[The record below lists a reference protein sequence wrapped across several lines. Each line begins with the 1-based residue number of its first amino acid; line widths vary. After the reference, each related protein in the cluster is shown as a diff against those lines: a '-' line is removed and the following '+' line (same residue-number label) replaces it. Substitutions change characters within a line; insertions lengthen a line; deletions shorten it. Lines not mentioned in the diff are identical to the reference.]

1 MRIHLIDAVIT
12 ESPGKL
18 IPKLSESERRIDWP
32 TVLWI
37 SLMHVGVLAAPFTFS
52 WSGLALVGLLYW
64 LTGGIGICLCYHRL
78 LTHRSFQLVKPLEYL
93 FTFLGG
99 LATQGGALSWVGWHR
114 MHHQFS
120 DEPSDPHS
128 PRDGH
133 LWSHMLWLF
142 TRTKESDGMPLW
154 QHYVPDLLKDPI
166 HRLLH
171 HTHFWSTLVLAGG
184 MYAGGWAWGGHALGI
199 SWLVWGLCVRT
210 VCVYHSTWLVNWA
223 SHVWGY
229 RNFPTRD
236 ESRNNWWVAL
246 LSFGEGWHN
255 NHHAHQR
262 SARHGMRWCEI
273 DVTYWTIRV
282 LEFFRLAKNLEI
294 PKDVIASIR

>member
-1 MRIHLIDAVIT
+1 LIDAVAT
-12 ESPGKL
+12 ETANREAPVAGK
-18 IPKLSESERRIDWP
+18 SERYVDWP
-32 TVLWI
+32 NVLWI
-37 SLMHVGVLAAPFTFS
+37 SLMHLGLLAAPFTFS
-52 WSGLALVGLLYW
+52 WTGLLLVGLLYW

-142 TRTKESDGMPLW
+142 TRTKDSDGPPLW
-154 QHYVPDLLKDPI
+154 KHYVPDLLKDPI

-171 HTHFWSTLVLAGG
+171 HTHFWSTLALAVGLYFG
-184 MYAGGWAWGGHALGI
+184 AWAWGGHALAA

-210 VCVYHSTWLVNWA
+210 VFVYHSTWLVNWA

-229 RNFPTRD
+229 RNFATRD
-236 ESRNNWWVAL
+236 QSRNNWLVAL

-255 NHHAHQR
+255 NHHAYQK

-282 LEFFRLAKNLEI
+282 LEFCRLARNLEI
-294 PKDVIASIR
+294 PTDAIASIR

>member
-1 MRIHLIDAVIT
+1 LINEVAIDETNPTTLAK
-12 ESPGKL
+12 SQ
-18 IPKLSESERRIDWP
+18 RRIDWP
-32 TVLWI
+32 TLLWI
-37 SLMHVGVLAAPFTFS
+37 TLIHIGALAAPFTFS
-52 WSGLALVGLLYW
+52 WTGLLLVGLLYW

-120 DEPSDPHS
+120 DEPRDPHS

-142 TRTKESDGMPLW
+142 KQDKGSDGIPVW
-154 QHYVPDLLKDPI
+154 QRYVPDLLKDPI
-166 HRLLH
+166 HRVLH
-171 HTHFWSTLVLAGG
+171 HTHFWSTLALAGG
-184 MYAGGWAWGGHALGI
+184 LYGVAWAWAGHRLAV

-210 VCVYHSTWLVNWA
+210 VCVYHSTWFVNWA

-229 RNFPTRD
+229 RNFATRD

-262 SARHGMRWCEI
+262 SARHGMRWWEI
-273 DVTYWTIRV
+273 DVTYWTIRL
-282 LEFFRLAKNLEI
+282 LEILRLARNVEI
-294 PKDVIASIR
+294 PRDAIASIR